1 MVLNTSKVRSV
12 AAGYIC
18 SELITKLQRTS
29 YAKAWWED
37 TVILEHYYYRLL
49 QDLEPLI
56 CYCKL
61 TIPPENEDVWQGRA
75 AHCWQTH
82 PAVTAAQL
90 LLVTPWSSSTW
101 GSSGVPAHS
110 GHTQAP
116 PPQPG
121 VESWAGQPHCASECS
136 TAPEP
141 PASITKHL
149 LQQSWDPAHSLQQ
162 EASAHN

>member
-12 AAGYIC
+12 AAGYIW

-29 YAKAWWED
+29 YAKAWWVD

-61 TIPPENEDVWQGRA
+61 TIPPENEDVWQGE
-75 AHCWQTH
+75 Q
-82 PAVTAAQL
+82 PTAGRPTQQSQQL
-90 LLVTPWSSSTW
+90 NCCIVTPRSSSTW